1 MDARTK
7 ATIEAGK
14 LAEIEAEFVA
24 AKQSKDGADSQIR
37 AKLEKARREYRE
49 KWRTPVG
56 VQPAAVKAVAKNQT
70 VGGGHDYH
78 RTRPLRSDTRENVH

>member
-14 LAEIEAEFVA
+14 LAEVEAEFVA
-24 AKQSKDGADSQIR
+24 AKQSKGGADRQVR

-49 KWRTPVG
+49 KWRNPTG
-56 VQPAAVKAVAKNQT
+56 VQPATVNAVAKNQT
-70 VGGGHDYH
+70 VGG
-78 RTRPLRSDTRENVH
+78 